1 MNKFM
6 YYFKKL
12 FFLILCIAFLL
23 GYYFSSARLNR
34 VKALMY
40 PRFIMVLFGII
51 VVWNIIGTVR
61 EARKEVAEK
70 KEIERLKISDGFKR
84 SEKAIVIFLSALIYI
99 FLGQIIGFWVMTL
112 VYVFLLSYYLGVR
125 KMKHL
130 IPQSILVT
138 GIIYAIFRLWLKL
151 ALPQGFLF

>member
-1 MNKFM
+1 MNKII

-23 GYYFSSARLNR
+23 GYYFSSARLAR

-51 VVWNIIGTVR
+51 VAWNIVGTIR
-61 EARKEVAEK
+61 ETRKEILEK
-70 KEIERLKISDGFKR
+70 KEIERPKILYGLQKNQ
-84 SEKAIVIFLSALIYI
+84 KAIVIFLSAVVYI
-99 FLGQIIGFWVMTL
+99 FLGQVVGFWVTTL

-125 KMKHL
+125 NMKYL
-130 IPQSILVT
+130 IPQSLVVIGIL
-138 GIIYAIFRLWLKL
+138 YAIFRLWLKL
-151 ALPQGFLF
+151 ALPKGLLF